1 MNLITYEK
9 DIKTLQD
16 LSQLKSLIQ
25 QNDSDLLLG
34 KIDNETYTLNSVYL
48 KERIDEIEELLK

>member
-1 MNLITYEK
+1 MNLITYEQ